1 MIRLIKTIPVF
12 PVRNIDKA
20 VMFYKAQFGF
30 DCRHKETTFAILI
43 RDGIELHLW
52 ASCNNN
58 WKWKNIFLFLKPISS
73 GTESFL
79 AGTHSCRI
87 EV

>member
-73 GTESFL
+73 GTESFFGRYTQL
-79 AGTHSCRI
+79 
-87 EV
+87 

>member
-58 WKWKNIFLFLKPISS
+58 
-73 GTESFL
+73 
-79 AGTHSCRI
+79 
-87 EV
+87 